1 MTTIKID
8 REQLIKTLTAK
19 FKELEAN
26 NATHDKETK
35 ALEAAHAKWEQ
46 ACIAMALKNVKKA
59 TVSVSVWRNDN
70 SIHISLPAGTLPEQP
85 ERNYSVRFT
94 NDHEMRE
101 LRQFIRMLELSSSDT
116 IAMSALKNV
125 SQYL

>member
-19 FKELEAN
+19 VKELESN
-26 NATHDKETK
+26 NATFEKETK
-35 ALEAAHAKWEQ
+35 AHEAAHAKWEQ
-46 ACIAMALKNVKKA
+46 TCIAMALKNVKKA
-59 TVSVSVWRNDN
+59 TVSVSVWRSEH
-70 SIHISLPAGTLPEQP
+70 SIHISLPSGTLPEQP
-85 ERNYSVRFT
+85 EREHSVRFT
-94 NDHEMRE
+94 HDHEMRE